1 MKLLRCLRRTVTGDK
16 LDIEDR
22 NLTATLFKSKGMA
35 LPMITPTTVNSGF
48 TNNLSKADLEKL
60 ASCRP
65 HEILEDEAMIWASRY
80 GLCREVQESYRQ
92 LGSWEAALE
101 EWDIL

>member
-1 MKLLRCLRRTVTGDK
+1 
-16 LDIEDR
+16 
-22 NLTATLFKSKGMA
+22 MA
-35 LPMITPTTVNSGF
+35 LPMITPTMVNSGF
-48 TNNLSKADLEKL
+48 MNDLSKADLEKL

-80 GLCREVQESYRQ
+80 GLWREVQESYRQ

-101 EWDIL
+101 EWDII

>member
-1 MKLLRCLRRTVTGDK
+1 
-16 LDIEDR
+16 
-22 NLTATLFKSKGMA
+22 MA

-48 TNNLSKADLEKL
+48 TSNLSEHDIKKLE
-60 ASCRP
+60 SCHP
-65 HEILEDEAMIWASRY
+65 HHIDEDEAMIWASRY

-101 EWDIL
+101 EWDII

>member
-1 MKLLRCLRRTVTGDK
+1 
-16 LDIEDR
+16 
-22 NLTATLFKSKGMA
+22 MA

-48 TNNLSKADLEKL
+48 INNLSKADLEKL

-80 GLCREVQESYRQ
+80 GLCREVQWSYRQ

-101 EWDIL
+101 DWDIL

>member
-1 MKLLRCLRRTVTGDK
+1 
-16 LDIEDR
+16 
-22 NLTATLFKSKGMA
+22 
-35 LPMITPTTVNSGF
+35 MITPTMVNSGF
-48 TNNLSKADLEKL
+48 MNDLSKADLEKL

-80 GLCREVQESYRQ
+80 GLCQEVQESYRQ

-101 EWDIL
+101 EWDII

>member
-1 MKLLRCLRRTVTGDK
+1 
-16 LDIEDR
+16 
-22 NLTATLFKSKGMA
+22 
-35 LPMITPTTVNSGF
+35 MITPTMVNSGF
-48 TNNLSKADLEKL
+48 ISNLSKADLEKL

>member
-1 MKLLRCLRRTVTGDK
+1 
-16 LDIEDR
+16 
-22 NLTATLFKSKGMA
+22 
-35 LPMITPTTVNSGF
+35 MITPTMVNSGF
-48 TNNLSKADLEKL
+48 MNDLSKADLEKL

-80 GLCREVQESYRQ
+80 GLCWEVQESYRQ

-101 EWDIL
+101 EWDII

>member
-1 MKLLRCLRRTVTGDK
+1 
-16 LDIEDR
+16 
-22 NLTATLFKSKGMA
+22 MA
-35 LPMITPTTVNSGF
+35 LPMNAPTMENSGF
-48 TNNLSKADLEKL
+48 TSNLSKADLEKL

-101 EWDIL
+101 DWDIL

>member
-1 MKLLRCLRRTVTGDK
+1 
-16 LDIEDR
+16 
-22 NLTATLFKSKGMA
+22 MA
-35 LPMITPTTVNSGF
+35 LPMNAPTMVNSGF
-48 TNNLSKADLEKL
+48 TSNLSKADLEKL

-101 EWDIL
+101 DWDIL

>member
-1 MKLLRCLRRTVTGDK
+1 
-16 LDIEDR
+16 
-22 NLTATLFKSKGMA
+22 MA
-35 LPMITPTTVNSGF
+35 LPMIAPTMVNSEF
-48 TNNLSKADLEKL
+48 VNNLSKADLEKL

-80 GLCREVQESYRQ
+80 GLCWEVQESYRQ

-101 EWDIL
+101 EWDII